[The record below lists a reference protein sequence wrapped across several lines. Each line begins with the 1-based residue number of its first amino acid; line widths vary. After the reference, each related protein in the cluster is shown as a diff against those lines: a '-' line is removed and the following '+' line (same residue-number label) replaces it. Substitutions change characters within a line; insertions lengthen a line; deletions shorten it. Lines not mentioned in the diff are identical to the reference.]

1 MKRIAFVVTGR
12 VQRVGYRRFAQRAA
26 EQAGV
31 SGHVR
36 NEADGSVVG
45 EAEGG
50 DAALLAF
57 VEALRRGPAISHVRS
72 VEVEDRPA
80 QGDSG
85 FEVR

>member
-72 VEVEDRPA
+72 VEVEDRPVL
-80 QGDSG
+80 GDSG
-85 FEVR
+85 FEIR

>member
-1 MKRIAFVVTGR
+1 
-12 VQRVGYRRFAQRAA
+12 
-26 EQAGV
+26 
-31 SGHVR
+31 
-36 NEADGSVVG
+36 VG

-80 QGDSG
+80 LGDSG
-85 FEVR
+85 FEIR